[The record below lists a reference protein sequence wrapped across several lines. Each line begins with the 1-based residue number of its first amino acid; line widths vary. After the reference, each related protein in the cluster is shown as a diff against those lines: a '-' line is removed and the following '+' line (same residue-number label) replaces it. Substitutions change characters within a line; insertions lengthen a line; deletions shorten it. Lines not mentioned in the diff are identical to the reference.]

1 MIDPQGLRRFRFRFG
16 VVTGTSIVAAIV
28 ALVGVFANAITIAT
42 DATSPT
48 FETGDWLVGDLGS
61 NLQVAGLIG
70 VGALL
75 VGAVVAGFGIR
86 WGAGLAGGAG
96 LAIAGWAALVIG
108 LAEQP
113 LQAATIAVKAADH
126 RGVHDHAH
134 PRPRVLA
141 AARRDRASA
150 GRCSS
155 SRWCTPATTA
165 GRV

>member
-1 MIDPQGLRRFRFRFG
+1 M
-16 VVTGTSIVAAIV
+16 TGTSIVAAIV
-28 ALVGVFANAITIAT
+28 ALVGVFANVVTITT
-42 DATSPT
+42 DATAPT
-48 FETGDWLVGDLGS
+48 FQTGDWLVGDLGS

-75 VGAVVAGFGIR
+75 VGAVAAGFGIR

-113 LQAATIAVKAADH
+113 LQAATIAVEAADH

-141 AARRDRASA
+141 AARRDRHRRGGVRRLVGA
-150 GRCSS
+150 
-155 SRWCTPATTA
+155 TPATTA
-165 GRV
+165 GRA